1 MQRLLGDIEIAK
13 QADQRGKYAARFR
26 TINFVHDFAHRFD
39 CVFAHRRQRIRKMK
53 SAQPKDILPIALKN
67 RSATDHERSV
77 EVYLGYF

>member
-1 MQRLLGDIEIAK
+1 
-13 QADQRGKYAARFR
+13 
-26 TINFVHDFAHRFD
+26 
-39 CVFAHRRQRIRKMK
+39 MK